1 MMTDLKEKDE
11 TSNVQSVKRVP
22 DGASQHITA
31 GPYSPVIVVD
41 RGSLVVISGQVAVDL
56 QGNIVGDTIE
66 AQSRQTL
73 HNCLQQLQTA
83 DCSFAD
89 VFKVNVYLKD
99 LEQWPRFNEV
109 YVELIPSP
117 LPVRTAIGAALLP
130 GLLVE
135 IEMWAAKHS

>member
-1 MMTDLKEKDE
+1 MTGPKKNDDIE
-11 TSNVQSVKRVP
+11 TVRLAKRVP
-22 DGASQHITA
+22 EGASQHITA

-73 HNCLQQLQTA
+73 HNCLAQLETA

-89 VFKVNVYLKD
+89 VFKVNVYLMD
-99 LEQWPRFNEV
+99 LQQWPRFNEIYAEV
-109 YVELIPSP
+109 IPDP
-117 LPVRTAIGAALLP
+117 MPVRTAIGAALLP
-130 GLLVE
+130 GFLVE